1 MAIKVFYCNNTHTN
15 LFFEVHIVTAKE
27 NKKRL
32 AKPRHR
38 IDLTPPPPPQAL
50 CHLWPRVFG
59 LESSREG

>member
-38 IDLTPPPPPQAL
+38 IDFTPPPPPP
-50 CHLWPRVFG
+50 PRPCVIYG
-59 LESSREG
+59 PESLG

>member
-38 IDLTPPPPPQAL
+38 IDLTPPPPPGLVSSMAQS
-50 CHLWPRVFG
+50 LWVRI
-59 LESSREG
+59 